1 MSKYIIVGAGA
12 SGLVCAIN
20 LKRKN
25 NDVIVLEKN
34 DKSGKKILAT
44 GNGHCNYY
52 NEDQDLK
59 HYHSSDNSLIEKLIN
74 PHTNKK
80 VLEFFSSIGI
90 VPRIKNGYYYPYSN
104 AAVSIQN
111 TLVEEC
117 TRLGVTIYNNVFVE
131 DIIKDKDK
139 FIVITNEKKYEAEK
153 VVISTGSNASL
164 KEENNMYGVL
174 EKLGHKIIKP
184 LPALTRLNLKESF
197 LKEWSG
203 IRNDVEIKIL
213 VDEIEERKE
222 YGEILYTDNGISGIV
237 TMQLSNIAAYSIDN
251 NKKVEVI
258 INNMISFCKT
268 RNDFIE
274 LMNERNNI
282 LKNRSISQLLD
293 SYMNYKL
300 VNVLIKRV
308 GINPN
313 ISWNKLSDRDK
324 NILASSFVELRL
336 NIISTD
342 SIAKAQ
348 TVSGGV
354 VLSEINLNNMESKIV
369 NNLYLTGEVIDLFGD
384 CGGYNLTIAWTTG
397 LQVGDTND

>member
-117 TRLGVTIYNNVFVE
+117 TRLGITIYNNVFVE

-274 LMNERNNI
+274 LMNERNTI

-313 ISWNKLSDRDK
+313 ISWNKLSDREK

>member
-52 NEDQDLK
+52 NEDQNLK

-117 TRLGVTIYNNVFVE
+117 TRLGITIYNNVFVE
-131 DIIKDKDK
+131 DIIKDNDK

-274 LMNERNNI
+274 LMNERNTI

>member
-52 NEDQDLK
+52 NEDQNLK

>member
-52 NEDQDLK
+52 NEDQNLK

-117 TRLGVTIYNNVFVE
+117 TRLGITIYNNVFVE

-274 LMNERNNI
+274 LMNERNTI

>member
-274 LMNERNNI
+274 LMNERNTI

>member
-117 TRLGVTIYNNVFVE
+117 TRLGITIYNNVFVE

-274 LMNERNNI
+274 LMNERNTI